1 MSLLYEVYLHPT
13 KGAWGVAIKDQTV
26 HSVMVNESS
35 FVDAE
40 LPAHKFAG
48 EISKRLRMGYTKTPR
63 AKYLKVIKGLDGKM
77 QGSFVE
83 QHPELTVQG
92 GLVLF
97 TTVSKSDDLLALS
110 QQWEELVE
118 KTDAR
123 PDEIASWVKEVQGA
137 TQYIVAPATHPAIA
151 LVLADWAIENKR
163 LLVAGAE
170 GIGVGGRVSDDGGV
184 DGVGGGGLTELV
196 QRVLQVEV
204 ESVVDEVVVF
214 TVAVDALEQV
224 GGGWHLVGEPRG
236 GGLGLGAGG
245 GLAGCGEQRQGGG
258 DGDGRGGD
266 ARAMQ

>member
-1 MSLLYEVYLHPT
+1 MNLLYDVYLHPT

-26 HSVMVNESS
+26 HSVMVNEAS

-83 QHPELTVQG
+83 QHPELTVLG

-97 TTVSKSDDLLALS
+97 TTVSKSDDLPVLS

-123 PDEIASWVKEVQGA
+123 PEAIASWVKEVQGA

-170 GIGVGGRVSDDGGV
+170 GIPMQAPKNVPKEWEDWLAGF
-184 DGVGGGGLTELV
+184 
-196 QRVLQVEV
+196 
-204 ESVVDEVVVF
+204 F
-214 TVAVDALEQV
+214 TSKNDVRTALEQL
-224 GGGWHLVGEPRG
+224 GWSL
-236 GGLGLGAGG
+236 
-245 GLAGCGEQRQGGG
+245 
-258 DGDGRGGD
+258 
-266 ARAMQ
+266 RAALTRSDVQSETKTSDDDSWFTSASFVAF

>member
-170 GIGVGGRVSDDGGV
+170 GIPMQAPKNVPKEWEDWLAGF
-184 DGVGGGGLTELV
+184 
-196 QRVLQVEV
+196 
-204 ESVVDEVVVF
+204 F
-214 TVAVDALEQV
+214 TSKNDIRTALEQL
-224 GGGWHLVGEPRG
+224 GWSLRDALTRSDVQSETK
-236 GGLGLGAGG
+236 AS
-245 GLAGCGEQRQGGG
+245 
-258 DGDGRGGD
+258 DGDTWFTS
-266 ARAMQ
+266 ASFVAF

>member
-1 MSLLYEVYLHPT
+1 MSLLYEVYLHPS

-26 HSVMVNESS
+26 HTVLVNDLS

-63 AKYLKVIKGLDGKM
+63 AKYLKVVKGLDGKM
-77 QGSFVE
+77 HGSFVE

-97 TTVSKSDDLLALS
+97 TTVSKADDLPALS

-123 PDEIASWVKEVQGA
+123 PDEIASWVKEVQCA

-151 LVLADWAIENKR
+151 LVLADWAIENNR

-170 GIGVGGRVSDDGGV
+170 GIPMQAPKNVPKEWEDWLAGF
-184 DGVGGGGLTELV
+184 
-196 QRVLQVEV
+196 
-204 ESVVDEVVVF
+204 F
-214 TVAVDALEQV
+214 TSKNDIRNALEQL
-224 GGGWHLVGEPRG
+224 GWSLRDALTRSDVQSETKT
-236 GGLGLGAGG
+236 
-245 GLAGCGEQRQGGG
+245 G
-258 DGDGRGGD
+258 DGDSWFTS
-266 ARAMQ
+266 ASFVAF